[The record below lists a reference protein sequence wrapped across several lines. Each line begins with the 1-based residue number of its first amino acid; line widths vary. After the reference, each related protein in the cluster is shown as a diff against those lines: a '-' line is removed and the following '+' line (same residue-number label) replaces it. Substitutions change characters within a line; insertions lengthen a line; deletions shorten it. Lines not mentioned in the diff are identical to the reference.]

1 LLPQYYW
8 FKARQ
13 QEIKLTLNQLGN
25 LGDLLGGIAV
35 IVTLLFLALQIRKQ
49 TIEARLNATRELAR
63 GLIAQMNSVAE
74 DGELCSIYMRGI
86 NDYDGLPEIDRI
98 RLSMNLHSTFRIYEQ
113 AFLHVSRTNVD
124 ESYFTS
130 SEKTKFELL
139 SFPGVQRWWERSNN
153 LFESKFVAHI
163 EKVIGQQKQKMT

>member
-1 LLPQYYW
+1 M
-8 FKARQ
+8 
-13 QEIKLTLNQLGN
+13 TLNELGN

-35 IVTLLFLALQIRKQ
+35 FVTLLFLALQIRKQ

-74 DGELCSIYMRGI
+74 DAGLCSIYMRGI
-86 NDYDGLPEIDRI
+86 NDYDELPEIDRI

-113 AFLHVSRTNVD
+113 AFLHVTRTNVD

-139 SFPGVQRWWERSNN
+139 SFPGVQRWWERSKN
-153 LFESKFVAHI
+153 LFESEFVAHI
-163 EKVIGQQKQKMT
+163 EKVIEQQKHEEK

>member
-1 LLPQYYW
+1 
-8 FKARQ
+8 
-13 QEIKLTLNQLGN
+13 LTLDQLGS
-25 LGDLLGGIAV
+25 LGDILGGIAV
-35 IVTLLFLALQIRKQ
+35 FVTLLFLALQIRKQ
-49 TIEARLNATRELAR
+49 ANESRLNATRELAR

-74 DGELCSIYMRGI
+74 DGELCSIYLRGI
-86 NDYDGLPEIDRI
+86 NDYDGLPDNDRI
-98 RLSMNLHSTFRIYEQ
+98 RLSMHLHSTFRIYEQ

-139 SFPGVQRWWERSNN
+139 GFRGVQRWWERSNN

-163 EKVIGQQKQKMT
+163 EKVIRQQKQKNDVETV